1 MATAGADRFVTIDL
15 HNQVQQIILAFG
27 RMCFQRNP
35 DVLSNIFP
43 FSICIFF
50 LLCQYFSFAK
60 CFSHIIFKSKCRL
73 HQ

>member
-15 HNQVQQIILAFG
+15 HNQVQQSIPAFG

-50 LLCQYFSFAK
+50 LLCQ
-60 CFSHIIFKSKCRL
+60 IFFICKMFFTCHFGDSN
-73 HQ
+73 